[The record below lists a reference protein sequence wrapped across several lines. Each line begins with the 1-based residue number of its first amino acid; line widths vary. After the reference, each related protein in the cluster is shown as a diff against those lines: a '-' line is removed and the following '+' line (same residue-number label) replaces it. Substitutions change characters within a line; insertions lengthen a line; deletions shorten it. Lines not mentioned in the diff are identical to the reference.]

1 MPDDRVI
8 KTQKWLEYG
17 LLLAAL
23 AAFTITEIYRPYVT
37 VGLIFLGTSFIL
49 RGLRTGRL
57 FPKNGLEIP
66 LILFIISAAIATWIA
81 FDRPTAAL
89 QFARILAGCALFY
102 AVIDSSQNVRHWIA
116 ALLVLAAVVL
126 AIYWPIQHDFTAQP
140 AKFEPVTQLGLWIN
154 SHLPEVDFSFLT
166 GSAIHANVAAGS
178 LLLAIPFGVYLSLV
192 WRRAGRPV
200 SAILS
205 IGATLIIIG
214 GLLMTG
220 SRGAWLGLVGAS
232 LIAGLVW
239 IQRRWFFNPRDRSF
253 FWITA
258 SLGAITFMVY
268 LMLTSSLGAL
278 ANQIPD
284 PTGSLVSRA
293 VLWRQGMSLIRD
305 YPFTGGGLKTF
316 WLVHPTYALL
326 TNVHVLQHV
335 HNSFLEVWIE
345 QGILGAL
352 ALVTGTLVV
361 TTWAWDALSRKDVRT
376 CAWAGLFSLTAVALH
391 GLFAVVFYIE
401 RTLPLIGLALGFAWY
416 ASSYSQIAVSTP
428 VVNRRYVWIG
438 GIILAVI
445 LSFSFLYNQEILSAW
460 NSNLGA
466 INQTR
471 AEVAYYDPGNFNDL
485 TMDQIRRSI
494 DLSQAENGFNQAL
507 NYNSSNAT
515 ALHRLTQ
522 IEMSRGEFNLAL
534 EHMQTAWDS
543 GHRDDVTLLLYSDAL
558 VADGQLSPAAD
569 VVRGL
574 SQAENRLMYQAWY
587 RYRQDQDYQRAVYAY
602 QTVLLLNPNNQQ
614 AEQGL
619 KDAQRRLDQQ

>member
-126 AIYWPIQHDFTAQP
+126 AIYWPIQHDFNTQP

-166 GSAIHANVAAGS
+166 GHAIHPNVAAGT
-178 LLLAIPFGVYLSLV
+178 LLLAIPFGVYLSSV
-192 WRRAGRPV
+192 WRRAGRTVP
-200 SAILS
+200 AFLS
-205 IGATLIIIG
+205 FGATLIITG

-258 SLGAITFMVY
+258 SLGTITFIVY
-268 LMLTSSLGAL
+268 LMLTSSLGVL
-278 ANQIPD
+278 VNQIPD
-284 PTGSLVSRA
+284 PTGSLVSRTL
-293 VLWRQGMSLIRD
+293 LWRQGMSLIRD

-326 TNVHVLQHV
+326 SNLRFLQHA

-352 ALVTGTLVV
+352 ALLAGTLVV
-361 TTWAWDALSRKDVRT
+361 ATWAWDALSRVEVRV

-391 GLFAVVFYIE
+391 GLFDVVFYIE

-416 ASSYSQIAVSTP
+416 ASSYSQIAVSTHI
-428 VVNRRYVWIG
+428 VNRRYVWIG
-438 GIILAVI
+438 GIILAVML
-445 LSFSFLYNQEILSAW
+445 LSGYLFKPEILSAW
-460 NSNLGA
+460 NSNMGA
-466 INQTR
+466 IDQNH
-471 AEVAYYDPGNFNDL
+471 AELPFYAPQQYDSL
-485 TMDQIRRSI
+485 SIDQIRLLT
-494 DLSQAENGFNQAL
+494 DLSQAENEFNRAL
-507 NYNSSNAT
+507 HYNNSNAT

-522 IEMSRGEFNLAL
+522 VEMSRSEFSLAL
-534 EHMQTAWDS
+534 EHMAAAWDS
-543 GHRDDVTLLLYSDAL
+543 GHRDDVTRLLYSDAL
-558 VADGQLSPAAD
+558 VADGQPSPAAD
-569 VVRGL
+569 VVRNVPR
-574 SQAENRLMYQAWY
+574 AEGRLMYQAWY
-587 RYRQDQDYQRAVYAY
+587 RYRQEQDYMRSIYAY
-602 QTVLLLNPNNQQ
+602 QTVLLLNPDNQQ
-614 AEQGL
+614 AQHGL
-619 KDAQRRLDQQ
+619 NDAQRRLDQQ

>member
-8 KTQKWLEYG
+8 NTQKWLEYG
-17 LLLAAL
+17 FLLAAL
-23 AAFTITEIYRPYVT
+23 AAFTITEVYRPYVS
-37 VGLIFLGTSFIL
+37 VGLVFLGTSFIL

-57 FPKNGLEIP
+57 FPKNGLEVP

-102 AVIDSSQNVRHWIA
+102 AVIDSSQNVRRLTA
-116 ALLVLAAVVL
+116 ALLVLASVVL

-166 GSAIHANVAAGS
+166 GHAIHPNVAAGT
-178 LLLAIPFGVYLSLV
+178 LLLAIPFGVYLSWV
-192 WRRAGRPV
+192 WRREKRPV
-200 SAILS
+200 PAIIS
-205 IGATLIIIG
+205 IAATLIITG

-258 SLGAITFMVY
+258 SLGAITFIVY
-268 LMLTSSLGAL
+268 LILTSSLGAL
-278 ANQIPD
+278 VNLIPD
-284 PTGSLVSRA
+284 PTGSLVSRTL
-293 VLWRQGMSLIRD
+293 LWRQGASLIRD

-352 ALVTGTLVV
+352 ALLAGTLVV
-361 TTWAWDALSRKDVRT
+361 ATWAWDALSRKDVRA

-391 GLFAVVFYIE
+391 GLFDVVFYIE

-460 NSNLGA
+460 NSNMGA

-471 AEVAYYDPGNFNDL
+471 AELAYYDPENFKDL
-485 TMDQIRRSI
+485 TIDQIRRSI

-507 NYNSSNAT
+507 NYNNSNAT

-543 GHRDDVTLLLYSDAL
+543 GHRDDVTRLLYSDAL
-558 VADGQLSPAAD
+558 VADGQPSPAAEI
-569 VVRGL
+569 VRGIV
-574 SQAENRLMYQAWY
+574 QAENRLMYQAWY
-587 RYRQDQDYQRAVYAY
+587 RYRQDQDYQRAVYAW
-602 QTVLLLNPNNQQ
+602 QTVLLLNPDNQQ
-614 AEQGL
+614 AQQGL

>member
-1 MPDDRVI
+1 MPDDRVV

-17 LLLAAL
+17 FLLAAL
-23 AAFTITEIYRPYVT
+23 TAFTITEVYRPYIS
-37 VGLIFLGTSFIL
+37 VGLVFLGTSFIL

-57 FPKNGLEIP
+57 FP
-66 LILFIISAAIATWIA
+66 
-81 FDRPTAAL
+81 
-89 QFARILAGCALFY
+89 GCALFY

-116 ALLVLAAVVL
+116 ALLVLAAVGL
-126 AIYWPIQHDFTAQP
+126 AIYWPIQHNFTSQP
-140 AKFEPVTQLGLWIN
+140 AKFEPLNAVGLWVNTHIPQIN
-154 SHLPEVDFSFLT
+154 LSTLT
-166 GSAIHANVAAGS
+166 GPSIHPNVAAGT
-178 LLLAIPFGVYLSLV
+178 LLLAIPFGVYLSWE
-192 WRRAGRPV
+192 WRRAGLTVP
-200 SAILS
+200 AILS
-205 IGATLIIIG
+205 IGATLIITG

-258 SLGAITFMVY
+258 SLGAITFVVY

-278 ANQIPD
+278 VNLFPD

-316 WLVHPTYALL
+316 WLLHPTYALI
-326 TNVHVLQHV
+326 TNVHVLQHA
-335 HNSFLEVWIE
+335 HNSLLEVWIE

-352 ALVTGTLVV
+352 ALLAGTLVV
-361 TTWAWDALSRKDVRT
+361 ATWAWDAFSRVEVRA
-376 CAWAGLFSLTAVALH
+376 CAWAGLFSLTAVALQ
-391 GLFAVVFYIE
+391 GLFDVVFYIE

-445 LSFSFLYNQEILSAW
+445 LSFSFLYNQEILSTW
-460 NSNLGA
+460 NSNMGA

-471 AEVAYYDPGNFNDL
+471 AELVYYDPKNFKDL
-485 TMDQIRRSI
+485 TIDLIRRSI
-494 DLSQAENGFNQAL
+494 DLSQAENGFNQSL
-507 NYNSSNAT
+507 IYNTANAT

-522 IEMSRGEFNLAL
+522 IEMSRREFSPAL
-534 EHMQTAWDS
+534 EHIQTAWDA
-543 GHRDDVTLLLYSDAL
+543 GHRDDVTHLLYSDAL
-558 VADGQLSPAAD
+558 VADGQPSPAAEI
-569 VVRGL
+569 VGSI

-602 QTVLLLNPNNQQ
+602 QTVLLLNPDNQQ
-614 AEQGL
+614 AQQGL